1 MSPTSLGY
9 RPFRNLSYI
18 VDVRV
23 GGMQPWVLHLS
34 NLFYHWLSACFV
46 FFITLRLTNSRS
58 GTPSQPT
65 TVIPENEWRW
75 RPAVFVAA
83 LWALHPVLTDAV
95 TYISGRRDILG
106 GLCVFC
112 GLWAYLRFRAAEGA
126 SGWRYGWLLLSCVA
140 YGLGILSKESA
151 IVLPLLCWLYDV
163 QHEGVVAS
171 LRRRWAVY
179 FFVLLL
185 GGAVLW
191 HFSGAIILAT
201 IQNSVWYGGSL
212 EGNFATVARI
222 WVHDLSLM
230 VFPRTLLADYSYNA
244 FPASSSFAQ
253 PDVLLAL
260 GILVSIAGRL
270 DAARAQVSTLWVW
283 RVVDAGEHSSALA
296 YYSYQRDC
304 C

>member
-1 MSPTSLGY
+1 M
-9 RPFRNLSYI
+9 
-18 VDVRV
+18 
-23 GGMQPWVLHLS
+23 
-34 NLFYHWLSACFV
+34 
-46 FFITLRLTNSRS
+46 
-58 GTPSQPT
+58 
-65 TVIPENEWRW
+65 IPENEWRW

-112 GLWAYLRFRAAEGA
+112 GLWAYLRFRAARVRRVA
-126 SGWRYGWLLLSCVA
+126 KYGWLLLSCVA

-179 FFVLLL
+179 FFVLFL

-201 IQNSVWYGGSL
+201 LAKIRVVRRKSRREFCHGR
-212 EGNFATVARI
+212 A
-222 WVHDLSLM
+222 DLGPRSESDGVSSYTSCRLLVQCFSGF
-230 VFPRTLLADYSYNA
+230 VFICPSR
-244 FPASSSFAQ
+244 
-253 PDVLLAL
+253 
-260 GILVSIAGRL
+260 R
-270 DAARAQVSTLWVW
+270 AARRRYPS
-283 RVVDAGEHSSALA
+283 
-296 YYSYQRDC
+296 
-304 C
+304 